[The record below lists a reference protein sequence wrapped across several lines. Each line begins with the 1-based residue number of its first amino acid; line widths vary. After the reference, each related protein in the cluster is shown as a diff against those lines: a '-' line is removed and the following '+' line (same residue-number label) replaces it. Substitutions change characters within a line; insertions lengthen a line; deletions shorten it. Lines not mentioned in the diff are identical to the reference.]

1 MDDGSVLTRL
11 LHTPEIPPTLTSP
24 SMQRRSAPVLA
35 ESDYWYRLVPN
46 LIDGKVIAFTC
57 YMLHATCMHIFA
69 LRGKEEG

>member
-1 MDDGSVLTRL
+1 
-11 LHTPEIPPTLTSP
+11 
-24 SMQRRSAPVLA
+24 MQRRSAPVLA

-46 LIDGKVIAFTC
+46 LIDDKVIAFTC